1 MRIIKHTTVL
11 IICISLLSACKKKSS
26 SDPATNSTPA
36 PTINGSMTAVL
47 NGNNWT
53 SIKNSAEFLIDTT
66 QGISGIAINGE
77 TSADLFVFGI
87 DFPNTNTNISVNTHD
102 FGLAKDDAVFLY
114 TKKTSNGGT
123 LIEHSPDEATIN
135 ITSVDNSNKKISGTF
150 TLKAHKIGSS
160 AAADSINIKNGV
172 FTNISFTTRYQ

>member
-11 IICISLLSACKKKSS
+11 LICILLLSACKKKSS

-53 SIKNSAEFLIDTT
+53 SIKNSAGLVIDTA
-66 QGISGIAINGE
+66 QEISALVLNGE
-77 TSADLFVFGI
+77 TSADIFAFGI
-87 DFPNTNTNISVNTHD
+87 DFPNTNANISVDTHD
-102 FGLAKDDAVFLY
+102 FGLTKDDGVFTY
-114 TKKTSNGGT
+114 TKKIGNGT
-123 LIEHSPDEATIN
+123 LTEHIPDEATIN
-135 ITSVDNSNKKISGTF
+135 ITSVDNTNKKISGTF
-150 TLKAHKIGSS
+150 TLKAHKVGSS
-160 AAADSINIKNGV
+160 AAADSIHIKNGV